1 MAAHRK
7 HRRATNERVVR
18 KRRRKPPR
26 EAAPA
31 GLVSDLRQ
39 LEGPLVQLFAD
50 LTGDLTDG
58 VMRLAARTGEAPLRV
73 ARALLPIP
81 RQVRLPQP
89 EQLEMMRETGLYL
102 RDLRQLAGLT
112 LNELSEAINLQDR
125 TLLEAV
131 ENGTA
136 TLSFELILRLAA
148 LLARHDPIPFVIRFT
163 RTYNPAI
170 WKLLQDWGIGRL
182 PVQYE
187 RERQFLNVF
196 RRHDAARTLSDEGF
210 DKVLGFTRAA
220 FELSLHFIAEQEGV
234 RDASPAEPKGDA
246 TARHP
251 RPPRRR

>member
-1 MAAHRK
+1 MAEHRK
-7 HRRATNERVVR
+7 HRRATSKRVAR
-18 KRRRKPPR
+18 KGRRRPPR

-39 LEGPLVQLFAD
+39 LEAPLVQLFAD
-50 LTGDLTDG
+50 LTGDLTSG
-58 VMRLAARTGEAPLRV
+58 VLRLAARTGETPLRV
-73 ARALLPIP
+73 ARALLPVS
-81 RQVRLPQP
+81 RQIRLPQP

-102 RDLRQLAGLT
+102 RDIRQLAGLT
-112 LNELSEAINLQDR
+112 LSELSEAINLQDR

-187 RERQFLNVF
+187 RERHFLNIF
-196 RRHDAARTLSDEGF
+196 RRHDAARDLSDEGF
-210 DKVLGFTRAA
+210 DKVLAFTRAA
-220 FELSLHFIAEQEGV
+220 FELSMHFIAEQEGV
-234 RDASPAEPKGDA
+234 PDAPPAEPKGDA
-246 TARHP
+246 TTGGRHP
-251 RPPRRR
+251 SRRR